1 MQHATLSTQPAT
13 LSIQVHALAKKH
25 NLGHKSQGSEK
36 AGTLT
41 LTLALALTLTL
52 ALALAQT
59 LAITLALTLTP
70 ALTL

>member
-36 AGTLT
+36 AGTRFLT
-41 LTLALALTLTL
+41 VFKKGGNGGGGHQVEEAEVVEHHE
-52 ALALAQT
+52 
-59 LAITLALTLTP
+59 P
-70 ALTL
+70 